1 MVTNT
6 KKGRKIRRKVRSLCW
21 DEEISSEPQRRFFHR
36 RHFLHRGGVS
46 IKLDLLLTASLAP
59 PAPPPPVSSIQ
70 YPETSLHIDLNY
82 VYTMIYLDFFFFFC
96 TLKKKTSLG
105 LFFFPPAIYAGLN
118 TALHRR
124 QHIKGCFW
132 QMRMKTLQVRDK
144 RKRK

>member
-59 PAPPPPVSSIQ
+59 PAPPPPRLLNTVSRDVIAHWFELCI
-70 YPETSLHIDLNY
+70 YYDIFRFLFLLLH
-82 VYTMIYLDFFFFFC
+82 F
-96 TLKKKTSLG
+96 KKKNVIRS
-105 LFFFPPAIYAGLN
+105 FFFPPAIYAGLN